1 MNEELKK
8 LSKEQL
14 IELAEIYSKDWLACD
29 GLWFQAVEKRQGM
42 DGAMD
47 CDKEIW
53 RSFTVIEAKRI
64 KEFLKLPERAG
75 LEGLEKAMRFRLYA
89 NLNDEEYIQLR
100 GETDSSEASSSET
113 SSKMIYRT
121 LNCRV
126 QRARSRK
133 GMEWHPCKAIG
144 EIEYADFAK
153 VIDDR
158 ISCKCISCYPDITE
172 SEREGCCAWEFTLEE
187 TASKEEITYRQVQP
201 SDNPTLKFLVQNGL
215 KSNGLAIPGT
225 AYFDPNLDDLCGYY
239 MAMPEKR
246 NYFVAVNPEGR
257 VVGGCGV
264 DVFEGLE
271 DCAELQKLYVAED
284 CHGHGIATRLVK
296 MVEEEAKRLGYGKI
310 YIETH
315 SNLQAALKLYEK
327 EGYTLIDRPPYAVH
341 ETMDCFLIKEL

>member
-1 MNEELKK
+1 MNKELEK
-8 LSKEQL
+8 LTKEQL
-14 IELAEIYSKDWLACD
+14 IQLAEIYSKDWLACD
-29 GLWFQAVEKRQGM
+29 GLWFQAVERRQGM

-64 KEFLKLPERAG
+64 KEFLGLPERAG

-100 GETDSSEASSSET
+100 GETDSGEASSR
-113 SSKMIYRT
+113 MIYRT

-187 TASKEEITYRQVQP
+187 DAGKEEITYRQVQP
-201 SDNPTLKFLVQNGL
+201 SDNPTLKYLVQNGL

-239 MAMPEKR
+239 MAIPEKR

-341 ETMDCFLIKEL
+341 ETMDSFLIKEL

>member
-53 RSFTVIEAKRI
+53 RSFTVIEAKRV
-64 KEFLKLPERAG
+64 KEFLKLPDRAG

-89 NLNDEEYIQLR
+89 NINDEEYIQDGNR
-100 GETDSSEASSSET
+100 
-113 SSKMIYRT
+113 MIYRT

-172 SEREGCCAWEFTLEE
+172 SEREGCCAWEFTLE
-187 TASKEEITYRQVQP
+187 TADSEEITYRQVQP

-239 MAMPEKR
+239 MGKPGKR

-284 CHGHGIATRLVK
+284 YHGRGIATRLVK
-296 MVEEEAKRLGYGKI
+296 MVEEEARKLGYGKI

-327 EGYTLIDRPPYAVH
+327 EGYTLIDRPPFAVH
-341 ETMDCFLIKEL
+341 ETMDSFLIKEL

>member
-64 KEFLKLPERAG
+64 KEFLKLPDRAG

-89 NLNDEEYIQLR
+89 NLNDEEYIQDGNR
-100 GETDSSEASSSET
+100 
-113 SSKMIYRT
+113 MIYRT

-187 TASKEEITYRQVQP
+187 TADREEITYRQVQQ
-201 SDNPTLKFLVQNGL
+201 SDNPTLKYLVQNGL

-239 MAMPEKR
+239 MDQPGKR

-271 DCAELQKLYVAED
+271 DCAELQKLYVAD
-284 CHGHGIATRLVK
+284 DYHGHGIATRLVK

-327 EGYTLIDRPPYAVH
+327 EGYTLIDRPPFAVH
-341 ETMDCFLIKEL
+341 ETMDRFLIKEL